1 MILYKLKELI
11 RWHIEPKIMSLFL
24 HPNSNCKS
32 IDLGLAIIPDE
43 LLSQN
48 AISYSIG
55 VGEDIE
61 FELELQ
67 SKYVVNQWL
76 FDPTPRT
83 IEFMSNQSIPT
94 DRIHFMPFG
103 IWKEDSNQFFQA
115 PMIKT
120 HVSHAINSSS
130 KSNLL
135 GFEAVCRSLP
145 SIMKQL
151 GHEHIHLLKMNVEG
165 VEDIILENALSAGI
179 RPDIIV
185 VTWEGKRALLKAVRW
200 TLRLKSLGWDF
211 LGRKGWYFTYTKACG
226 TK

>member
-24 HPNSNCKS
+24 RPKSNFKTL
-32 IDLGLAIIPDE
+32 DLGLAIIPDE

-94 DRIHFMPFG
+94 DRIHFMTFG

-165 VEDIILENALSAGI
+165 VEGIILENALSAGI

-185 VTWEGKRALLKAVRW
+185 VTWEGKRALLKAIRW
-200 TLRLKSLGWDF
+200 TLRLKSLGWDY
-211 LGRKGWYFTYTKACG
+211 LGRKGWYFTYTKSCG